1 MMDILKTDKLTK
13 IYGREENKVEAL
25 KDVSISV
32 ERVHCFT
39 VWRDWT
45 RLRRVKCF

>member
-32 ERVHCFT
+32 EK
-39 VWRDWT
+39 
-45 RLRRVKCF
+45 LKEINSYSSL